1 MHMSS
6 ERKPQIP
13 MGTVLLYTLAELMQL
28 LCLTHVK
35 NEQPQHANI

>member
-1 MHMSS
+1 MYMRPG
-6 ERKPQIP
+6 RKPRAPI
-13 MGTVLLYTLAELMQL
+13 GTVLPYTLAELMQL